1 MLFVV
6 SLSLYPHRARLKN
19 MLDDIG
25 KLTLKTRSFHFGIT
39 LPRGHPVFDR
49 QKGTPQSIHLKYI

>member
-19 MLDDIG
+19 MLDDIV

-39 LPRGHPVFDR
+39 LPRGHPVFD
-49 QKGTPQSIHLKYI
+49 